1 MYTIKLKD
9 GNTKDF
15 YEPMTI
21 YDIAVSISEGLAR
34 AATAGMVDGQ
44 VRDLRDV
51 VENDCDLSILTFND
65 DGGARAY
72 RHTASHALAQA
83 VKRLYPTAKLA
94 IGPSTDEGFYYDID
108 KGSPFSAEE
117 ISAVDAEVQKI
128 IKENLPIE
136 RFVLPREEALK
147 LSRESDEPYKEEL
160 INDLPPDAVLMFY
173 KQGDF
178 TDLCAGPHLMSTGA
192 LKSVCLYA
200 DTGSSGA
207 YWRGD
212 VKRPMLSRIYGTA
225 FPKKSELEAFLAA
238 KEEAKRRDH
247 NKLGRELGYF
257 TTSEVI
263 GQGLALFGPKGAKVL
278 QIMQRFVEDEEE
290 RRGYYLTKTP
300 FLAKSDLYK
309 ISGHWEKYREGMF
322 VIGDE
327 AEPDGK
333 RAYAMRP
340 MTCPFQFEIYSSEMR
355 SYRDLPIR
363 YNETSSL
370 FRNEDSGEMHGLI
383 RLRQF
388 TISEAHLMCTPDQV
402 AEEFKGVLDLA
413 RFMLSALGLEDD
425 ISYRFSKWDSN
436 NRAKYIGDERTWEE
450 SQGKMKEI
458 LDDIG
463 LTYTEAEGEAAF
475 YGPKLDIEIK
485 NVHGKSDTLVT
496 IQIDFALAE
505 RFQMTYIAPD
515 GSKKH
520 PIIIHRTSIGCYER
534 TLALLIEKYA
544 AALPT
549 WLSPTQAIVL
559 PISDKFADYAKS
571 VEAAL
576 HTESLRVYTDTRA
589 EKIGYKIREARH
601 QRIPYILVVGEKEA
615 ADGTVALRSR
625 AGEEGA
631 VPLAQ
636 AIDRISRANKTRE
649 NDGGTIVSQAE

>member
-1 MYTIKLKD
+1 
-9 GNTKDF
+9 
-15 YEPMTI
+15 MTI
-21 YDIAVSISEGLAR
+21 YDIAASISEGLAR
-34 AATAGMVDGQ
+34 AATAAYVDGELH
-44 VRDLRDV
+44 DIRDV
-51 VENDCDLSILTFND
+51 LDCDCELSILTFND
-65 DGGARAY
+65 DDGARAH
-72 RHTASHALAQA
+72 RHTASHALAHA
-83 VKRLYPTAKLA
+83 VKRLHPKAQLA

-108 KGSPFSAEE
+108 NGRPFTAEE
-117 ISAVDAEVQKI
+117 IQAIDAELQNI
-128 IKENLPIE
+128 IKEAIPIE
-136 RFVLPREEALK
+136 RFILPRDEALAHCRGC
-147 LSRESDEPYKEEL
+147 SECYKEEL
-160 INDLPPDAVLMFY
+160 IGDLPEDAVIMFY

-178 TDLCAGPHLMSTGA
+178 TDLCAGPHLMHTGQ
-192 LKSVCLYA
+192 LKAVRLYA
-200 DTGSSGA
+200 ETGSSGA

-238 KEEAKRRDH
+238 KEEARKRDH

-257 TTSEVI
+257 TTSDII

-290 RRGYYLTKTP
+290 RRGYVITKTP

-327 AEPDGK
+327 SEPDGK
-333 RAYAMRP
+333 KAYALRP
-340 MTCPFQFEIYSSEMR
+340 MTCPFQFEIYNSSMH

-363 YNETSSL
+363 YNETSTL
-370 FRNEDSGEMHGLI
+370 FRNEDSGEMHGII

-388 TISEAHLMCTPDQV
+388 TISEAHLICTPEQIAD
-402 AEEFKGVLDLA
+402 EFKGVLDLA
-413 RFMLSALGLEDD
+413 RYMLGALGLEDD

-436 NRAKYIGDERTWEE
+436 NRSKYIGDERTWEE

-463 LTYTEAEGEAAF
+463 LIYTEAEGEAAF

-485 NVHGKSDTLVT
+485 NVHGKSDTLIT

-505 RFQMTYIAPD
+505 RFQMTYVAPD

-520 PIIIHRTSIGCYER
+520 PVVIHRTSIGCYER
-534 TLALLIEKYA
+534 TLALLLEKYA

-559 PISDKFADYAKS
+559 PISDKYADYAKS
-571 VEAAL
+571 VEDAL
-576 HTESLRVYTDTRA
+576 RAEGLRVHTDMRA
-589 EKIGYKIREARH
+589 EKIGYKIREARNE
-601 QRIPYILVVGEKEA
+601 RIPYILVVGEKEA
-615 ADGTVALRSR
+615 ADKTVALRSR

-631 VPLAQ
+631 VPLAKAVEQ
-636 AIDRISRANKTRE
+636 IADAAKSRV
-649 NDGGTIVSQAE
+649 NDGATHVKE